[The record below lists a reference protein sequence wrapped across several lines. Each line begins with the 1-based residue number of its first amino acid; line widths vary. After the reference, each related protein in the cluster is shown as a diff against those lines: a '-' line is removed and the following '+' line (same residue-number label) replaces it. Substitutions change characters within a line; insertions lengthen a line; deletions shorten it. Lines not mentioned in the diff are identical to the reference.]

1 MSENESSIDNY
12 KLSSCLS
19 QGRHSQVWEANDSGS
34 GRTVALKVL
43 LPEAFADKEQ
53 KQILKLE
60 AKVGKS
66 LEHPNIIRVYEC
78 IVSRNHAYIAM
89 ELFRA
94 PNAKVQLVSDKA
106 SIQRRARKLIEQ
118 TAMALSHMHERGW
131 IHKDVKPENILIN
144 KSSEVRLID
153 FSLSGRPA
161 GSLGK
166 MVNRKKKG
174 PVQGTRTYMAPEQ
187 IRNQPLSPIADI
199 YGFGITVYEILAGR
213 PPFRS
218 PHPDELLMDHLKT
231 TPAPPSEFND
241 NITAEMDQIVL
252 KMLAKLPKNRQSG
265 IDEFLS
271 EFRNVQIFKESL
283 PEQAQRT
290 EQEINEDKLKD
301 QDEGIA
307 SRIDSRLDAMR
318 TEALKKNPGSVKAPE
333 KTKSKVNIKAE
344 PIEKPKAP
352 APPAQQQPAQQPP
365 QQPTGQPPQPFPQPG
380 MPLQA
385 MTPEQMAMHQQML
398 QQQQAYYQQMMHQQ
412 AMQNQMYP
420 QPGMQQPPG
429 MQPPG
434 MQPPQM
440 PPQPMPPQQ
449 QQPPQPTAPQ
459 ATQQPPAPDPGQA
472 QPPQPKPAP
481 PQEQKPPEKE
491 SEGTIMSIDDME
503 DIFKTLPDV

>member
-12 KLSSCLS
+12 KLSNCLS

-106 SIQRRARKLIEQ
+106 SIQRRAHKLIEQ
-118 TAMALSHMHERGW
+118 TAMALAHMHERGW

-153 FSLSGRPA
+153 FSLSGKPA

-174 PVQGTRTYMAPEQ
+174 FVQGTRTYMAPEQ
-187 IRNQPLSPIADI
+187 IRNQPLTHLVDM

-218 PHPDELLMDHLKT
+218 PHPDNLLMDHLKT

-252 KMLAKLPKNRQSG
+252 KMLAKSPKNRQSG

-271 EFRNVQIFKESL
+271 EFRNVRIFKEAL

-301 QDEGIA
+301 QDAGIE

-318 TEALKKNPGSVKAPE
+318 TEALKNNPGGVKAPE
-333 KTKSKVNIKAE
+333 KTKSKTVLKTE

-352 APPAQQQPAQQPP
+352 EPPAQQQPQQPP
-365 QQPTGQPPQPFPQPG
+365 QQPSVQPPQPFPQPG

-412 AMQNQMYP
+412 SMQNQMYP
-420 QPGMQQPPG
+420 QPGMQPPPG
-429 MQPPG
+429 MQ
-434 MQPPQM
+434 QPQM
-440 PPQPMPPQQ
+440 PAPPLQ
-449 QQPPQPTAPQ
+449 QQPPQPA
-459 ATQQPPAPDPGQA
+459 AS
-472 QPPQPKPAP
+472 QPPQQPSAPAPVQEQPPQQKPAQKKPAP
-481 PQEQKPPEKE
+481 SKEQKPPKKE
-491 SEGTIMSIDDME
+491 TEGTIMSIDDME